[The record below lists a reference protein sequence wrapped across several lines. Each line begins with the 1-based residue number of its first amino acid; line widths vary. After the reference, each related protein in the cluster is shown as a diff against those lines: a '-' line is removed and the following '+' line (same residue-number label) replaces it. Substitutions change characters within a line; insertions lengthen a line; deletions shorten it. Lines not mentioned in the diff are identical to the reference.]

1 MTTSRTTP
9 TRRSLLA
16 TGGALGAG
24 ALLAACGSGSGSAGT
39 GSSSGSGKDTGGT
52 EGSGSWSFTDDRNTT
67 VELDKT
73 PENIVAFVGTAAA
86 LYDYGVHCVG
96 VFGPTVTDSGDPDV
110 QAGELNVDKLTIL
123 GNAWGEFNVEKY
135 AQLAPDLL
143 VTNMFV
149 ENGLWYV
156 PEESAETIGGLA
168 PTVGIAVAP
177 AALPST
183 TLLSAIERTAELAA
197 SLGADLTARQNTEAR
212 TRFEEAAESLRQAAR
227 DSGGLTVLACSGDPD
242 LFYASDPAASADL
255 AYFKELGVEIITPD
269 NVEGGFYESLSWENA
284 DKYQTDLIMLDN
296 RSSALQPADL
306 ADKPTWTRLPAV
318 EAGQVIEWTT
328 EPRYS
333 YAGCA
338 PLLEALAEA
347 LRGAQRVS

>member
-1 MTTSRTTP
+1 MTISRAKL

-24 ALLAACGSGSGSAGT
+24 ALLTACGSDSGSAEAG
-39 GSSSGSGKDTGGT
+39 GDNGGGNGGNGSGP
-52 EGSGSWSFTDDRNTT
+52 WSFTDDRGTT
-67 VELDKT
+67 VELDRT
-73 PENIVAFVGTAAA
+73 PEKIVAFTGTAAA
-86 LYDYGVHCVG
+86 LYDYGVECVG
-96 VFGPTVTDSGDPDV
+96 VFGPTVTADGEPDV
-110 QAGELNVDKLTIL
+110 QAGELNVDKLTVL

-135 AQLAPDLL
+135 AGLAPELL

-156 PEESAETIGGLA
+156 PDESAETIAGLA

-183 TLLSAIERTAELAA
+183 TLLSAIERTAELAGA
-197 SLGADLTARQNTEAR
+197 LGADLTARQNTEAR
-212 TRFEEAAESLRQAAR
+212 TRFEAAAESLRQAAR

-242 LFYASDPAASADL
+242 LFYASDPSASADL
-255 AYFKELGVEIITPD
+255 AYFKELGVQIVTPD
-269 NVEGGFYESLSWENA
+269 NVEGGFFESLSWENA
-284 DKYQTDLIMLDN
+284 DKYRTDLVMLDN

-347 LRGAQRVS
+347 LRTAKRVS